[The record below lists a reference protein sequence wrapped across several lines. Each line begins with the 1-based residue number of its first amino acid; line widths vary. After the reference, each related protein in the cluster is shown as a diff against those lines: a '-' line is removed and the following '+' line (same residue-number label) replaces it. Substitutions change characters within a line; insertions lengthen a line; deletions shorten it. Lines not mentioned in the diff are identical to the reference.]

1 MQNTSLKKRLVLGF
15 FRVTDESKQLSPFVL
30 VFHILLWLAVFI
42 GAASFVPY
50 PFGGLA
56 LPLFLASCFG
66 YFKAN
71 RGVHEGDSFTEAWE
85 GSFEHKSHP
94 ETPRDDE
101 APRDDVNSMTF
112 SERWLRSHHRYDPM
126 FSENFIFKD
135 PGDE

>member
-1 MQNTSLKKRLVLGF
+1 MQNTSLKKRLILGF
-15 FRVTDESKQLSPFVL
+15 FRVTDEAKQLSTFVL

-56 LPLFLASCFG
+56 LPLFVASCFG

-94 ETPRDDE
+94 ETERADVGHRD
-101 APRDDVNSMTF
+101 F
-112 SERWLRSHHRYDPM
+112 SDRWLKSFHQYDVMYP
-126 FSENFIFKD
+126 ENYFFNINR
-135 PGDE
+135 DED